1 MILEELDDILELL
14 WLVTLSDLLVKHAG
28 NLLKAL
34 SLIVVPVLGTRPSH
48 ILIGVKYMQLRQ
60 LLTVEKLTMGEG
72 LGLNPKH

>member
-34 SLIVVPVLGTRPSH
+34 SLIVVPVLGTHMHTCIH
-48 ILIGVKYMQLRQ
+48 IHVCSPLSSCQSSVHALRTS
-60 LLTVEKLTMGEG
+60 L
-72 LGLNPKH
+72 